1 MREERCCYF
10 GHLNFFRRD
19 RRVRL
24 WRIWRCE
31 INRVEADKVE
41 VYGSKGG
48 QKKVEGFEGA
58 SSLRVLEV
66 DAVKGGG
73 GKDHE

>member
-1 MREERCCYF
+1 MLLLGSFES
-10 GHLNFFRRD
+10 FFRRD
-19 RRVRL
+19 RRDRL
-24 WRIWRCE
+24 WRIWRWE

-41 VYGSKGG
+41 VHGSKGER
-48 QKKVEGFEGA
+48 KKVEGFEGA
-58 SSLRVLEV
+58 SSLRVLQV